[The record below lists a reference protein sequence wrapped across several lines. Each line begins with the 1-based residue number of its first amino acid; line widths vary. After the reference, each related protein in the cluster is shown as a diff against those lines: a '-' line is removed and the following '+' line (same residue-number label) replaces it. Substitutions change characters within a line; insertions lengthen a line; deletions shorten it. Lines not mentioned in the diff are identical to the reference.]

1 MCVFAYPTSAV
12 CCVLLTAMSQFE
24 EILFVVKV
32 WLSGPIVPGDSKEG
46 TTGRTVFFCLSE
58 RNSRI

>member
-1 MCVFAYPTSAV
+1 MCVFATSAV
-12 CCVLLTAMSQFE
+12 CCVLLTAMAQFE

-46 TTGRTVFFCLSE
+46 E
-58 RNSRI
+58 